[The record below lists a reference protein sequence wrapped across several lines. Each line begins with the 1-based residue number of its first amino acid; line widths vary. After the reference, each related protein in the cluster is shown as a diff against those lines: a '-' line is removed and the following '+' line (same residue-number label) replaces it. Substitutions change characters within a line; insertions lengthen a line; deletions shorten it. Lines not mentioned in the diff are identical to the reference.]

1 MKIFSKISETT
12 SYIRQQKDN
21 GKTIGFVPTMG
32 ALHEGHLALMKRAK
46 QENDLLVVSI
56 FVNPIQFNNQ
66 LDLEKYPRVFDE
78 DVSLLKKIDT
88 DILFAPTTK
97 EMYPEEVNK
106 QYDFGALGNVM
117 EGANR
122 PGHFNGV
129 AIVVSKLFDITIP
142 HRAYFGEKDFQQ
154 LAIIN
159 KLVKIENTDIEIVP
173 CKIVREEDGLAMSSR
188 NARLTDNQRKL
199 APFIYK
205 VLQNAGKYA
214 GKKSVV
220 ELKNWVEIQFK
231 DKDEFSLEY
240 FEISD
245 SVDLQPITNWNE
257 VEVAMGFIVVNMG
270 KVRLIDNI
278 RLFNNFADSNNGN
291 KYR

>member
-1 MKIFSKISETT
+1 MKIFSKISDTT
-12 SYIRQQKDN
+12 SYIRQQKEN

-32 ALHEGHLALMKRAK
+32 ALHKGHLALMKRAK
-46 QENDLLVVSI
+46 QENDILVVSI
-56 FVNPIQFNNQ
+56 FVNPIQFNNKSD
-66 LDLEKYPRVFDE
+66 LDNYPRVFDK
-78 DVSLLKKIDT
+78 DIKLLEEIDT
-88 DILFAPTTK
+88 DILFAPTAR
-97 EMYPEEVNK
+97 EMYPEEVKK

-159 KLVKIENTDIEIVP
+159 KLVKIENIEVEIVP
-173 CKIVREEDGLAMSSR
+173 CEIVREGDGLAMSSR
-188 NARLTDNQRKL
+188 NARLTISQRKA
-199 APFIYK
+199 APFIHK
-205 VLQNAGKYA
+205 VLQNAIKYA

-220 ELKNWVEIQFK
+220 ELKEWVENEFE
-231 DKDEFSLEY
+231 DKNEFNLEY

-270 KVRLIDNI
+270 NIRLIDNI
-278 RLFNNFADSNNGN
+278 RLFNNFAASNNGN
-291 KYR
+291 K

>member
-1 MKIFSKISETT
+1 MKIFSKISDTT
-12 SYIRQQKDN
+12 SYIRQQKEN

-32 ALHEGHLALMKRAK
+32 ALHKGHLALMKRAK
-46 QENDLLVVSI
+46 QENDILVVSI
-56 FVNPIQFNNQ
+56 FVNPIQFNNKSD
-66 LDLEKYPRVFDE
+66 LDNYPRVFDK
-78 DVSLLKKIDT
+78 DIKLLEEIDT
-88 DILFAPTTK
+88 DILFAPTAR
-97 EMYPEEVNK
+97 EMYPEEVKK

-159 KLVKIENTDIEIVP
+159 KLVKIENIDVEIVP
-173 CKIVREEDGLAMSSR
+173 CEIVREGDGLAMSSR
-188 NARLTDNQRKL
+188 NARLTISQRKA
-199 APFIYK
+199 APFIHK
-205 VLQNAGKYA
+205 ALQNAIKYA

-220 ELKNWVEIQFK
+220 ELKEWVENEFE
-231 DKDEFSLEY
+231 DKNEFNLEY

-270 KVRLIDNI
+270 NIRLIDNI
-278 RLFNNFADSNNGN
+278 RLFNNFAASNNGN
-291 KYR
+291 K

>member
-1 MKIFSKISETT
+1 MKIFSKISDTT
-12 SYIRQQKDN
+12 SYIKQQKED

-32 ALHEGHLALMKRAK
+32 ALHDGHLALMKRAK
-46 QENDLLVVSI
+46 QENDILVVSI
-56 FVNPIQFNNQ
+56 FVNPIQFNNKS
-66 LDLEKYPRVFDE
+66 DLENYPRVLDK
-78 DVSLLKKIDT
+78 DIKLLEEIDT
-88 DILFAPTTK
+88 DILFAPTAG
-97 EMYPEEVNK
+97 EMYPEEVKK

-129 AIVVSKLFDITIP
+129 AIVVSKLFNITMP

-159 KLVKIENTDIEIVP
+159 KLVKIENIDVDIIP
-173 CKIVREEDGLAMSSR
+173 CEIVRENDGLAMSSR
-188 NARLTDNQRKL
+188 NARLTNSQREA

-205 VLQNAGKYA
+205 VLQNAVKYA
-214 GKKSVV
+214 GEKSVN
-220 ELKNWVEIQFK
+220 ELKKWVEIQFK
-231 DKDEFSLEY
+231 DKDEFRLEY

-257 VEVAMGFIVVNMG
+257 AETAMGFIVVNMG
-270 KVRLIDNI
+270 NIRLIDNI
-278 RLFNNFADSNNGN
+278 RLFNNFAASNNGN
-291 KYR
+291 K

>member
-1 MKIFSKISETT
+1 MKIFSKISDTT
-12 SYIRQQKDN
+12 SYIRQQKED

-32 ALHEGHLALMKRAK
+32 ALHDGHLALMKRAK
-46 QENDLLVVSI
+46 QENNMLVVSI
-56 FVNPIQFNNQ
+56 FVNPIQFNNKS
-66 LDLEKYPRVFDE
+66 DLENYPRVLDK
-78 DVSLLKKIDT
+78 DIKLLEEIDT
-88 DILFAPTTK
+88 DILFAPTAG
-97 EMYPEEVNK
+97 EMYPEEVKK

-129 AIVVSKLFDITIP
+129 AIVVSKLFNITIP

-159 KLVKIENTDIEIVP
+159 KLVKIENIDVDIIP
-173 CKIVREEDGLAMSSR
+173 CEIVRENDGLAMSSR
-188 NARLTDNQRKL
+188 NARLTTSQREA

-205 VLQNAGKYA
+205 VLQNAVKYA
-214 GKKSVV
+214 GEKSVN
-220 ELKNWVEIQFK
+220 ELKKWVETQFK
-231 DKDEFSLEY
+231 DKDEFRLEY

-257 VEVAMGFIVVNMG
+257 AETAMGFIVVNMG
-270 KVRLIDNI
+270 NIRLIDNI
-278 RLFNNFADSNNGN
+278 RLFNNFAASNNGN
-291 KYR
+291 K